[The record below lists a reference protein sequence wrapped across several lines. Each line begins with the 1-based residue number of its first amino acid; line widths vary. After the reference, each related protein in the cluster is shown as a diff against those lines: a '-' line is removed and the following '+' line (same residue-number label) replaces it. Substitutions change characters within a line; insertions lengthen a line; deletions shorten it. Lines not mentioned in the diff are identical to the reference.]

1 ALELAKASAD
11 AGDAAGM
18 NVYGVMIRDGIGRAR
33 DDAEARNWFQR
44 SADLLNTYAMVN
56 LGRFHKEGR
65 GGLSKDPVAA
75 VALWRTAVLK
85 GENPWAQV
93 LLAEA
98 LEKGEGGAANTDEA
112 LAFYRAAA
120 AQDREPEAKKRAE
133 DAIARLPSSG
143 QR

>member
-1 ALELAKASAD
+1 MRLVRPACRAKGSLVGALYPPA
-11 AGDAAGM
+11 AGD
-18 NVYGVMIRDGIGRAR
+18 D
-33 DDAEARNWFQR
+33 
-44 SADLLNTYAMVN
+44 T
-56 LGRFHKEGR
+56 
-65 GGLSKDPVAA
+65 
-75 VALWRTAVLK
+75 ALWRTAVLK

-133 DAIARLPSSG
+133 AAIARLPSSG

>member
-1 ALELAKASAD
+1 MSTESWFGTGP
-11 AGDAAGM
+11 AGPGM
-18 NVYGVMIRDGIGRAR
+18 TPRRV
-33 DDAEARNWFQR
+33 WFQR
-44 SADLLNTYAMVN
+44 SADLLNTYGMVN
-56 LGRFHKEGR
+56 LGRFYKEGR
-65 GGLSKDPVAA
+65 GGLSKDPAAA

-98 LEKGEGGAANTDEA
+98 LEKGEGDAANTAEA
-112 LAFYRAAA
+112 MALYRAAA

-133 DAIARLPSSG
+133 DAMARLASSG